1 MMDAGN
7 SPDSGNRR
15 QKAAREALQRDL
27 ARLLGEEQTTQL
39 RGRRDLPPGNA
50 AELLADR
57 RLNPETIRFLFGL
70 PGWNTDYQVKAAMAL
85 HPRCPLSLL
94 RVLINALR
102 LSDLVAVMTSREIPR
117 AGTRMAADLLGKKLP
132 ETPLGRKI
140 QLSRTGG
147 REVHEQLLRDPDPGL
162 LRFLLTEGLLLT
174 EGDLV
179 KLLRDPKTTAAQV
192 ALVAAAERWNS
203 RYQLRLEL
211 ARHRLTPDAGRRQA
225 VSALMLQDLQAL
237 LDDQGLSPEVLRLL
251 YTVLRQ
257 RISEMSDEEQSALA
271 LSGPGRRTVNLLLAC
286 RREPVLVEL
295 LRRDALDAAQ
305 CLALANDPES
315 PAAVLCA
322 LARMEAP
329 PGGREAIHDAMRIN
343 PALPTEMKTVVGP
356 PQSQGKRGPD
366 R

>member
-1 MMDAGN
+1 VEGIFIVDTGN
-7 SPDSGNRR
+7 SPDSVNRR
-15 QKAAREALQRDL
+15 QTAAREVLQRDL
-27 ARLLGEEQTTQL
+27 SRLLGEEQAAQL
-39 RGRRDLPPGNA
+39 LERRNLPPGSA

-57 RLNPETIRFLFGL
+57 QLNPETIRFLFGL
-70 PGWNTDYQVKAAMAL
+70 PGWNTDYQVKSVMAL
-85 HPRCPLSLL
+85 HSRCPLSLL

-162 LRFLLTEGLLLT
+162 LRFLLAEGPLLT

-211 ARHRLTPDAGRRQA
+211 ARHRLTPDAERRQA
-225 VSALMLQDLQAL
+225 ISVLMLQDLRTL
-237 LDDQGLSPEVLRLL
+237 LDDRGLSPDVQRLL

-271 LSGPGRRTVNLLLAC
+271 RSAPGRRPRGARKRSTMRCGSTRHC
-286 RREPVLVEL
+286 RPR
-295 LRRDALDAAQ
+295 
-305 CLALANDPES
+305 
-315 PAAVLCA
+315 
-322 LARMEAP
+322 
-329 PGGREAIHDAMRIN
+329 
-343 PALPTEMKTVVGP
+343 
-356 PQSQGKRGPD
+356 
-366 R
+366 